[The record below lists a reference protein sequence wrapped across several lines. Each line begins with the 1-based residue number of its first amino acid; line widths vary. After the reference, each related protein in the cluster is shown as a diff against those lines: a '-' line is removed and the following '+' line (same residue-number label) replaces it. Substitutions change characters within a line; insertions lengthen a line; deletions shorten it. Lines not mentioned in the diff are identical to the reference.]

1 MSLRPA
7 LSAALL
13 VPCLAAAAELGR
25 LTVLSGVGQP
35 LRAEI
40 EIVAVRPGEAA
51 GLGARIP
58 PPDVFWRANL
68 EPAPVLDELRVG
80 VERRAQGRYVIAI
93 RSSGPIADPFMQLLV
108 ELTSPAG
115 SVVREYPFLLEE
127 PRARRPGVAAAP
139 LPLQPELPVGEVSP
153 PVVPPGDGYD
163 VKPGDTLAV
172 IAETVRPRGVTLEQM
187 IVALYQ
193 ANEQAF
199 VDRNMNRLRA
209 RETLAVPAEDAARAV
224 EPTAARS
231 IILEHRAAFDEYR
244 RRLAGAAA
252 VAPAAEAPPGGT
264 GAAAT
269 SSRGAGDRLRLSR
282 GDERKPGAAVATTAR
297 EDDLAAL
304 HHALGETKER
314 IAALEKN
321 VGDVT
326 TLLTLKNRELARLER
341 DARATGQTLVSL
353 SGDPMGAGDS
363 PEPSGRSALVRL
375 LDEYGAWLMV
385 ALLLFVSWILMPFK
399 TLRLWLKKRRH
410 QARKARRAAE
420 RVRRAARD
428 AGLLPWASSA

>member
-1 MSLRPA
+1 MSLRPV
-7 LSAALL
+7 LSAALF
-13 VPCLAAAAELGR
+13 VPCLAAAVELGR
-25 LTVLSGVGQP
+25 LTVLSGVGEP

-40 EIVAVRPGEAA
+40 EIVALRPGEAA
-51 GLGARIP
+51 TLGARIP

-80 VERRAQGRYVIAI
+80 VERRAQGRYVIAV
-93 RSSGPIADPFMQLLV
+93 RSSGPIADPFIQLLV

-115 SVVREYPFLLEE
+115 SFVREYPFLLEE
-127 PRARRPGVAAAP
+127 PRARRPRAEAP
-139 LPLQPELPVGEVSP
+139 PPSPPPGSPVEEVSLPVA
-153 PVVPPGDGYD
+153 PPGDGHV
-163 VKPGDTLAV
+163 VKAGDTLAG
-172 IAETVRPRGVTLEQM
+172 IAEAMRPPGVSLAQM

-193 ANEQAF
+193 ANESAF

-209 RETLAVPAEDAARAV
+209 RETLAVPAPDAAGPIDPV
-224 EPTAARS
+224 AARS

-252 VAPAAEAPPGGT
+252 VGPTAAGPPGETAAPA
-264 GAAAT
+264 T
-269 SSRGAGDRLRLSR
+269 SPRAAGDRLRLSR
-282 GDERKPGAAVATTAR
+282 SDERKPGAAAATAR

-304 HHALGETKER
+304 HHAVGETKER
-314 IAALEKN
+314 VAALEKN
-321 VGDVT
+321 VSDIT
-326 TLLTLKNRELARLER
+326 TLLTLKNRELARLQR
-341 DARATGQTLVSL
+341 DAQVTGQTLVSL
-353 SGDPMGAGDS
+353 SGDTAAGGS
-363 PEPSGRSALVRL
+363 PESGRWALGRL

-385 ALLLFVSWILMPFK
+385 ALLVFLSWILMPFK

-428 AGLLPWASSA
+428 AGLLPSSA

>member
-25 LTVLSGVGQP
+25 LTVLSAVGEP

-40 EIVAVRPGEAA
+40 EIVAVRPGEAP

-58 PPDVFWRANL
+58 PADVFWRANL
-68 EPAPVLDELRVG
+68 EPAPVLDELRVAI
-80 VERRAQGRYVIAI
+80 ERRPQGRYVIAV
-93 RSSGPIADPFMQLLV
+93 RSRSPIADPFIQLLV

-127 PRARRPGVAAAP
+127 PRARRPPAATAP
-139 LPLQPELPVGEVSP
+139 PSLPPGSPVEEVSL
-153 PVVPPGDGYD
+153 PVVPPGHGY
-163 VKPGDTLAV
+163 VVEPGDTLAV
-172 IAETVRPRGVTLEQM
+172 IAEAVRPPGVTLEQM
-187 IVALYQ
+187 IVALYR
-193 ANEQAF
+193 ANERAF
-199 VDRNMNRLRA
+199 VDGNMNRLRA
-209 RETLAVPAEDAARAV
+209 HETLAVPAEDAARTI
-224 EPTAARS
+224 EPAAARS
-231 IILEHRAAFDEYR
+231 FILEHRAAFDEYR

-252 VAPAAEAPPGGT
+252 VGPAADGPAGGT
-264 GAAAT
+264 AAAAS
-269 SSRGAGDRLRLSR
+269 SSRAAGDRLRLSR

-321 VGDVT
+321 VGDIT
-326 TLLTLKNRELARLER
+326 TLLTLKNRELAWLQR

-353 SGDPMGAGDS
+353 SGDTEAAGGS
-363 PEPSGRSALVRL
+363 PEPSGRSAVARL

-385 ALLLFVSWILMPFK
+385 ALLLFLSWILMPFK
-399 TLRLWLKKRRH
+399 TLRLWLKKRRR
-410 QARKARRAAE
+410 QARKARKAAE

-428 AGLLPWASSA
+428 AGLLPSSA

>member
-25 LTVLSGVGQP
+25 LTVLSGVGEP

-40 EIVAVRPGEAA
+40 EIVALRPGEAA
-51 GLGARIP
+51 ALGARIP

-80 VERRAQGRYVIAI
+80 VERRAQGRYVIAV
-93 RSSGPIADPFMQLLV
+93 RSSGPIADPFIQLLV

-115 SVVREYPFLLEE
+115 SFVREYPFLLEE
-127 PRARRPGVAAAP
+127 PRARRPRADTP
-139 LPLQPELPVGEVSP
+139 PPSLPPGSPVEEVLLPVA
-153 PVVPPGDGYD
+153 PPGDGYA
-163 VKPGDTLAV
+163 VKAGDTLAG
-172 IAETVRPRGVTLEQM
+172 IAEAVRPPGVSLEQM

-193 ANEQAF
+193 ANEPAF

-209 RETLAVPAEDAARAV
+209 RETLAVPAQDTVGALDSV
-224 EPTAARS
+224 AARS
-231 IILEHRAAFDEYR
+231 IILEHRTAFDEYR
-244 RRLAGAAA
+244 RRLAGAATVGPA
-252 VAPAAEAPPGGT
+252 AAGAPAETAP
-264 GAAAT
+264 AAT
-269 SSRGAGDRLRLSR
+269 SSRAAGDRLRLSR
-282 GDERKPGAAVATTAR
+282 GDERKPGAAVATAR
-297 EDDLAAL
+297 EDDLAAV

-314 IAALEKN
+314 LAALEKN
-321 VGDVT
+321 VGDMT
-326 TLLTLKNRELARLER
+326 TFLTLKSRELARLQR
-341 DARATGQTLVSL
+341 DAQATGQMLVSL
-353 SGDPMGAGDS
+353 SGDTAAGGS
-363 PEPSGRSALVRL
+363 PEPSGRSALARL

-385 ALLLFVSWILMPFK
+385 TLLAFLSWILMPFK

-428 AGLLPWASSA
+428 AGLLPSSA

>member
-25 LTVLSGVGQP
+25 LTVLSGVGEP

-58 PPDVFWRANL
+58 PPEVFWRANL
-68 EPAPVLDELRVG
+68 EPAPVLDELRVA
-80 VERRAQGRYVIAI
+80 VERRPQGRYVIAV
-93 RSSGPIADPFMQLLV
+93 RSSGPIADPFIQLLV

-127 PRARRPGVAAAP
+127 PRARRPRAATAAAP
-139 LPLQPELPVGEVSP
+139 SPQPELPVEEVSP
-153 PVVPPGDGYD
+153 PVAAPGDGYV

-172 IAETVRPRGVTLEQM
+172 IAETARPPGVTLEQM

-209 RETLAVPAEDAARAV
+209 RETLAVPAEDAARTI
-224 EPTAARS
+224 EPAAARS
-231 IILEHRAAFDEYR
+231 IILEHRAAFDDYR
-244 RRLAGAAA
+244 RRLAGTAA
-252 VAPAAEAPPGGT
+252 VGPGAADAPGATA
-264 GAAAT
+264 AAAT
-269 SSRGAGDRLRLSR
+269 SSRAAGDRLRLSR
-282 GDERKPGAAVATTAR
+282 GDERKPGGAVAAAR
-297 EDDLAAL
+297 EDDLTAL

-321 VGDVT
+321 VGDMT
-326 TLLTLKNRELARLER
+326 TLLTLRNGELARPQR
-341 DARATGQTLVSL
+341 DARATGQALA
-353 SGDPMGAGDS
+353 PMPRDAEAAGGS
-363 PEPSGRSALVRL
+363 PDPSGRSALARL

-385 ALLLFVSWILMPFK
+385 VLLAFLSWILMPFK
-399 TLRLWLKKRRH
+399 TLRLWLKKRRR
-410 QARKARRAAE
+410 QARKARKAAE

-428 AGLLPWASSA
+428 AGLLPSSA

>member
-25 LTVLSGVGQP
+25 LIVLSGVGEP

-80 VERRAQGRYVIAI
+80 VERRPQGRYVIAV
-93 RSSGPIADPFMQLLV
+93 RSSGPIADPFIQLLV

-139 LPLQPELPVGEVSP
+139 PSPQPGLPVEEVSL
-153 PVVPPGDGYD
+153 PVTAPGDGY
-163 VKPGDTLAV
+163 VVRPGDTLAV
-172 IAETVRPRGVTLEQM
+172 IAGTVRPPGVTLEQM

-199 VDRNMNRLRA
+199 VDRNVNRLRA
-209 RETLAVPAEDAARAV
+209 RETLAVPAEDAARTI
-224 EPTAARS
+224 EPAAARS

-252 VAPAAEAPPGGT
+252 VWPAAAGAPGET
-264 GAAAT
+264 AAAAA
-269 SSRGAGDRLRLSR
+269 SSRAAGDRLRLSR
-282 GDERKPGAAVATTAR
+282 GDERKPGGAAAGTAR

-304 HHALGETKER
+304 HHALGETNER
-314 IAALEKN
+314 ITALEKN

-326 TLLTLKNRELARLER
+326 KLLTLRNRELTRLQR
-341 DARATGQTLVSL
+341 DARATGQTLVPMP
-353 SGDPMGAGDS
+353 GDAEAAGGS
-363 PEPSGRSALVRL
+363 PERSESPALTRL

-385 ALLLFVSWILMPFK
+385 AMLAGFLSWILMPFK
-399 TLRLWLKKRRH
+399 TLRLWLKKRRRQAR
-410 QARKARRAAE
+410 QARKAAE

-428 AGLLPWASSA
+428 AGLLPSSA

>member
-25 LTVLSGVGQP
+25 LTVLSGVGEP

-40 EIVAVRPGEAA
+40 EIVAVRPGEGAA
-51 GLGARIP
+51 LGARIP

-80 VERRAQGRYVIAI
+80 VERRSQGRYVIAV
-93 RSSGPIADPFMQLLV
+93 RSSGPIADPFIQLLV

-127 PRARRPGVAAAP
+127 PRARRPRAATAP
-139 LPLQPELPVGEVSP
+139 PSLPPGSPVEEVSLPVA
-153 PVVPPGDGYD
+153 PPGHGYV

-172 IAETVRPRGVTLEQM
+172 IAEAVRPPGVTLEQM

-199 VDRNMNRLRA
+199 VDGNMNRLRA
-209 RETLAVPAEDAARAV
+209 RETLAVPAEDAARTI
-224 EPTAARS
+224 EPAAARS
-231 IILEHRAAFDEYR
+231 IILDHRAAFDEYR

-252 VAPAAEAPPGGT
+252 VGPAADGPSGGT
-264 GAAAT
+264 AAAAT
-269 SSRGAGDRLRLSR
+269 SSRAAGDRLRLSR

-321 VGDVT
+321 VGDIT
-326 TLLTLKNRELARLER
+326 TLLTLKNRELARLQR
-341 DARATGQTLVSL
+341 DARSTGQTLVSL
-353 SGDPMGAGDS
+353 SGDTEAAGGS
-363 PEPSGRSALVRL
+363 PEPSGGSALARL
-375 LDEYGAWLMV
+375 LDEYGAWLMA
-385 ALLLFVSWILMPFK
+385 ALLAGFLSWILMPFK
-399 TLRLWLKKRRH
+399 TLRLRLKKRRR
-410 QARKARRAAE
+410 QARKARKAAE

-428 AGLLPWASSA
+428 AGLLPSSA

>member
-25 LTVLSGVGQP
+25 LTVLSGVGEP

-40 EIVAVRPGEAA
+40 EIVALRPGEAA
-51 GLGARIP
+51 ALGARIP

-80 VERRAQGRYVIAI
+80 VERRAQGRYVIAV
-93 RSSGPIADPFMQLLV
+93 RSSGPIADPFIQLLV

-115 SVVREYPFLLEE
+115 SFVREYPFLLEE
-127 PRARRPGVAAAP
+127 PRARRPRADTP
-139 LPLQPELPVGEVSP
+139 PPSLPPGSPVEEVLLPVA
-153 PVVPPGDGYD
+153 PPGDGYA
-163 VKPGDTLAV
+163 VKAGDTLAG
-172 IAETVRPRGVTLEQM
+172 IAEAVRPPGVSLEQM

-193 ANEQAF
+193 ANEPAF

-209 RETLAVPAEDAARAV
+209 RETLAVPAQDTVGALDSV
-224 EPTAARS
+224 AARS
-231 IILEHRAAFDEYR
+231 IILEHRTAFDEYR
-244 RRLAGAAA
+244 RRLAGAATVGPA
-252 VAPAAEAPPGGT
+252 AAGAPAETAP
-264 GAAAT
+264 AAT
-269 SSRGAGDRLRLSR
+269 SSRAAGDRLRLSR
-282 GDERKPGAAVATTAR
+282 GDERKPGAAVATAR
-297 EDDLAAL
+297 EDDLAAV

-314 IAALEKN
+314 LAALEKN
-321 VGDVT
+321 VGDMT
-326 TLLTLKNRELARLER
+326 TFLTLKSRELARLQR
-341 DARATGQTLVSL
+341 DAQATGQMLVSL
-353 SGDPMGAGDS
+353 SGDTAAGGS
-363 PEPSGRSALVRL
+363 PEPSGRSALARL

-385 ALLLFVSWILMPFK
+385 TLLLFLSWILMPFK

-428 AGLLPWASSA
+428 AGLLPSSA

>member
-25 LTVLSGVGQP
+25 LTVLSGVGEP

-40 EIVAVRPGEAA
+40 EIVALRPGEAA
-51 GLGARIP
+51 ALGARIP

-80 VERRAQGRYVIAI
+80 VERRPQGRYVIAV
-93 RSSGPIADPFMQLLV
+93 RSSGPIADPFIQLLV

-115 SVVREYPFLLEE
+115 SFVREYPFLLEE
-127 PRARRPGVAAAP
+127 PRARRPRAEAP
-139 LPLQPELPVGEVSP
+139 PPSPPPGSPVEDVSLPVA
-153 PVVPPGDGYD
+153 PPGDGYV
-163 VKPGDTLAV
+163 VKAGDTLAG
-172 IAETVRPRGVTLEQM
+172 IAEAMRPPGVSLAQM

-193 ANEQAF
+193 ANEPAF

-209 RETLAVPAEDAARAV
+209 RETLAVPAQDAAGTIDPA
-224 EPTAARS
+224 AARS
-231 IILEHRAAFDEYR
+231 TIVEHRAAFDEYR
-244 RRLAGAAA
+244 RRLAGAATVGPA
-252 VAPAAEAPPGGT
+252 AAGAPAETAP
-264 GAAAT
+264 AAT
-269 SSRGAGDRLRLSR
+269 SSRAAGDRLRLSR
-282 GDERKPGAAVATTAR
+282 GDERKPGAAVATAR
-297 EDDLAAL
+297 EDDLAAV

-314 IAALEKN
+314 LAALEKN
-321 VGDVT
+321 VGDIT
-326 TLLTLKNRELARLER
+326 TLLTLKNRELARLQR
-341 DARATGQTLVSL
+341 DAQATGQTLVSL
-353 SGDPMGAGDS
+353 SDTAAGGS
-363 PEPSGRSALVRL
+363 PEASGRSALVRL

-385 ALLLFVSWILMPFK
+385 ALLLFLSWILMPFK
-399 TLRLWLKKRRH
+399 TLRLWLKKRRR

-428 AGLLPWASSA
+428 AGLLPSSA

>member
-25 LTVLSGVGQP
+25 LTVLSGVGEP

-40 EIVAVRPGEAA
+40 EIVALRPGEAA
-51 GLGARIP
+51 ALGARIP

-80 VERRAQGRYVIAI
+80 VERRAQGRYVIAV
-93 RSSGPIADPFMQLLV
+93 RSSGPIADPFIQLLV

-115 SVVREYPFLLEE
+115 SFVREYPFLLEE
-127 PRARRPGVAAAP
+127 PRARRPRADTP
-139 LPLQPELPVGEVSP
+139 PPSLPPGSPVEEVLLPVA
-153 PVVPPGDGYD
+153 PPGDGYA
-163 VKPGDTLAV
+163 VKAGDTLAG
-172 IAETVRPRGVTLEQM
+172 IAEAVRPPGVSLEQM

-193 ANEQAF
+193 ANEPAF

-209 RETLAVPAEDAARAV
+209 RETLAVPAQDTVGALDSV
-224 EPTAARS
+224 AARS
-231 IILEHRAAFDEYR
+231 IILEHRTAFDEYR
-244 RRLAGAAA
+244 RRLAGAATVGPA
-252 VAPAAEAPPGGT
+252 AAGAPAETAP
-264 GAAAT
+264 AAT
-269 SSRGAGDRLRLSR
+269 SSRAAGDRLRLSR
-282 GDERKPGAAVATTAR
+282 GDERKPGAAVATAR
-297 EDDLAAL
+297 EDDLAAV

-314 IAALEKN
+314 LAALEKN
-321 VGDVT
+321 VGDMT
-326 TLLTLKNRELARLER
+326 TFLTLKNRELARLQR
-341 DARATGQTLVSL
+341 DAQATGQMLVSL
-353 SGDPMGAGDS
+353 SGDTAAGGS
-363 PEPSGRSALVRL
+363 PEPSGRSALARL

-385 ALLLFVSWILMPFK
+385 TLLLFLSWILMPFK

-428 AGLLPWASSA
+428 AGLLPSSA